1 TDSGA
6 AAAAGGTVPAKES
19 GPAGASMQ
27 SSAMYKLKLRV
38 GIAEPQGTL
47 SSNAYTVRLGRPME
61 AP

>member
-1 TDSGA
+1 
-6 AAAAGGTVPAKES
+6 
-19 GPAGASMQ
+19 MQ